1 MAYAAGTA
9 GMPVGAYAVRRTII
23 ITSDPTTIS
32 PANTNE
38 IQIISIKL
46 LEPGSLMVPP
56 YEESLLLCHQNNQ
69 DH

>member
-1 MAYAAGTA
+1 
-9 GMPVGAYAVRRTII
+9 MPVGAYAVRRTII

-32 PANTNE
+32 PAKTKE

-56 YEESLLLCHQNNQ
+56 YEESYYATRTIRIT
-69 DH
+69 DTRA

>member
-1 MAYAAGTA
+1 MAYAAGL
-9 GMPVGAYAVRRTII
+9 VGAYAVRKSTI
-23 ITSDPTTIS
+23 TASDPKTIS
-32 PANTNE
+32 PANTND

-56 YEESLLLCHQNNQ
+56 YEESPLVFCHQNNQ